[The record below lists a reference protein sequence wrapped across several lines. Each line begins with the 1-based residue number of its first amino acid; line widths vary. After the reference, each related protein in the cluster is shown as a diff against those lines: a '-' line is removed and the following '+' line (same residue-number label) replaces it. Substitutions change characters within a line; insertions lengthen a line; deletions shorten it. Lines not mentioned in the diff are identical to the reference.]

1 MAWVMVAFA
10 VAVAVEGAFV
20 VAFAVTGSAVVVAV
34 GATVAVV
41 VAVEK
46 QKPMMTHT
54 ATEAEDLDA
63 APQRQ

>member
-1 MAWVMVAFA
+1 MVAFA

-54 ATEAEDLDA
+54 AAEDLDA